1 MLSFHRNAT
10 RKTCGF
16 TLIEL
21 LVVIAIIAILAAI
34 LFPVFARAREKARQ
48 VSCCS
53 NMRQIGLATM
63 MYVQDY
69 DETYP
74 IAYYYRD
81 GVSSSSGRVH
91 WTWALMPYTNNEQMW
106 ICPSDP
112 EPNDTGAGSID
123 LMLPRVSY
131 VPNEAVIPR
140 NKFASVDPSIPR
152 FYHVVSMAEIGAPS
166 QTILVAEQE
175 ENEDPYGPCHPWH
188 PRKPY
193 ASTTPLTHATLEE
206 IDNQSDVRI
215 KNMDDVRHNA
225 GANYTFADGHAKWLT
240 LGRTLD
246 PNWLWGEKF
255 FACE

>member
-1 MLSFHRNAT
+1 MIQWQRVLIKRG
-10 RKTCGF
+10 GF
-16 TLIEL
+16 TLIGL

-48 VSCCS
+48 ASCCA
-53 NMRQIGLATM
+53 NLRQLGLAVM
-63 MYVQDY
+63 MYVHDY

-74 IAYYYRD
+74 LAYYYRD

-91 WTWALMPYTNNEQMW
+91 WSWGLLPYTKNEQMW

-112 EPNDTGAGSID
+112 EPTATGARPID
-123 LMLPRVSY
+123 LMLQRVSY
-131 VPNEAVIPR
+131 VPNEAVVPR

-152 FYHVVSMAEIGAPS
+152 VYHAVSLAELAAPS
-166 QTILVAEQE
+166 QTILAAEQE

-193 ASTTPLTHATLEE
+193 ASTTPLTHATVEE
-206 IDNQSDVRI
+206 INNQTDVRI
-215 KNMDDVRHNA
+215 KNMDNVRHNN
-225 GANYTFADGHAKWLT
+225 GSNYAFADGHAKWLK
-240 LGRTLD
+240 LEQTLD